1 MAIGLALL
9 GARQDRHM
17 GERDKPLLGIGWCA
31 QGATISDS
39 CSEGVKECKAARTF
53 SDLAVGLNEIA
64 PDGVA
69 RFLHHLELHLE
80 LGHLA

>member
-1 MAIGLALL
+1 M
-9 GARQDRHM
+9 
-17 GERDKPLLGIGWCA
+17 
-31 QGATISDS
+31 TISAS